1 MNTIKEKS
9 YKYLVLIRKRSNS
22 FVRTKT
28 HQLLDGFFCLLRFIY
43 YLCLME
49 ILKNKIVINELFEKG
64 KYLSNGVVMIKFLE
78 SESTSFLFAVS
89 SKKFKRA
96 VDRNRIKRLM
106 KECVRKLTIN
116 NKNIAFVYIGE
127 GVPTF
132 EVINNSITNL
142 LSKI

>member
-1 MNTIKEKS
+1 MN
-9 YKYLVLIRKRSNS
+9 
-22 FVRTKT
+22 
-28 HQLLDGFFCLLRFIY
+28 
-43 YLCLME
+43 
-49 ILKNKIVINELFEKG
+49 ILKNKISIDALFERG
-64 KYLSNGVVMIKFLE
+64 KSVSNGIVLAKVLE

-106 KECVRKLTIN
+106 KESVRKSTIN

-132 EVINNSITNL
+132 DEINKSV
-142 LSKI
+142 SKIISKL

>member
-1 MNTIKEKS
+1 MN
-9 YKYLVLIRKRSNS
+9 
-22 FVRTKT
+22 
-28 HQLLDGFFCLLRFIY
+28 
-43 YLCLME
+43 
-49 ILKNKIVINELFEKG
+49 ILKNKIAIDSLFEKG
-64 KYLSNGVVMIKFLE
+64 KSVSNGIVLAKVLE

-106 KECVRKLTIN
+106 KECVRKSTIT

-127 GVPTF
+127 GLPTF
-132 EVINNSITNL
+132 DEVNESVSKI

>member
-1 MNTIKEKS
+1 MN
-9 YKYLVLIRKRSNS
+9 
-22 FVRTKT
+22 
-28 HQLLDGFFCLLRFIY
+28 
-43 YLCLME
+43 

-64 KYLSNGVVMIKFLE
+64 KYLSNGIVMIKFLE
-78 SESTSFLFAVS
+78 SKSNGFLFAVS

-106 KECVRKLTIN
+106 KESVRNLNIN

-132 EVINNSITNL
+132 VDVNESVTKLI
-142 LSKI
+142 SKL

>member
-1 MNTIKEKS
+1 M
-9 YKYLVLIRKRSNS
+9 
-22 FVRTKT
+22 
-28 HQLLDGFFCLLRFIY
+28 D
-43 YLCLME
+43 

-64 KYLSNGVVMIKFLE
+64 KYLSNGSVMIKFLE
-78 SESTSFLFAVS
+78 SDSNGFLFAVS

-106 KECVRKLTIN
+106 KESARKINVN
-116 NKNIAFVYIGE
+116 NKRIAFVYIGE

-132 EVINNSITNL
+132 EIVNKSIINL

>member
-1 MNTIKEKS
+1 M
-9 YKYLVLIRKRSNS
+9 
-22 FVRTKT
+22 
-28 HQLLDGFFCLLRFIY
+28 D
-43 YLCLME
+43 

-64 KYLSNGVVMIKFLE
+64 KYLSNGSVMIKFLE
-78 SESTSFLFAVS
+78 SDSNGFLFAVS

-106 KECVRKLTIN
+106 KESARKINVN
-116 NKNIAFVYIGE
+116 NKRIAFVYIGE

-132 EVINNSITNL
+132 ETINKSINNL

>member
-1 MNTIKEKS
+1 M
-9 YKYLVLIRKRSNS
+9 
-22 FVRTKT
+22 
-28 HQLLDGFFCLLRFIY
+28 D
-43 YLCLME
+43 

-64 KYLSNGVVMIKFLE
+64 KYLSNGSVMIKFLE
-78 SESTSFLFAVS
+78 SDSNGFLFAVS

-106 KECVRKLTIN
+106 KESARKINVN
-116 NKNIAFVYIGE
+116 NKRIAFVYTGE

-132 EVINNSITNL
+132 EIINNSIINL